1 MLCVKSEKVASV
13 RTDRVLCVWSERCH
27 YCGGAKTTLINTAEE
42 SSIYSTS
49 FKKCFNRNQYIVHEC
64 VKLG

>member
-13 RTDRVLCVWSERCH
+13 RTDRVAVCVWSERCH

-42 SSIYSTS
+42 SPNILN
-49 FKKCFNRNQYIVHEC
+49 F
-64 VKLG
+64 L